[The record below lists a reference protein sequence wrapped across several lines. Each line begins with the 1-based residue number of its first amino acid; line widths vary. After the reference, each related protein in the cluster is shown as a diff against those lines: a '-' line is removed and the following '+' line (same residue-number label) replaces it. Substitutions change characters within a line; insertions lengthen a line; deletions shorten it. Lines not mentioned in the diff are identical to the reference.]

1 VLDHPETVAG
11 RRVLDLAS
19 GSGIVAIAAALA
31 GAATVTANDIDP
43 GAAVAIRANAEAN
56 AVDIVPLVADILDDG
71 ETLADGVDVVLA
83 GDVLYNDALAPRVLG
98 FLTAIARRDT
108 VVLVGDPGR
117 GRVPSSS
124 WDTVATYP
132 VSGEAED
139 SLITGASVLRP
150 ALSSPAHARAA
161 STP

>member
-1 VLDHPETVAG
+1 
-11 RRVLDLAS
+11 
-19 GSGIVAIAAALA
+19 
-31 GAATVTANDIDP
+31 
-43 GAAVAIRANAEAN
+43 
-56 AVDIVPLVADILDDG
+56 
-71 ETLADGVDVVLA
+71 
-83 GDVLYNDALAPRVLG
+83 VLG